1 MNKNVLTREVVFL
14 TNEKI
19 MGIGTRIKEA
29 RKAKGIASK
38 DFASCLGIGKDQLSR
53 IENGKTVCKL
63 DYLYIITQY
72 LDVSLEY
79 LVYGENED
87 VTIKEVNELLKGK
100 KLVDLRRAL
109 KVLKALFE

>member
-1 MNKNVLTREVVFL
+1 MTDERVME
-14 TNEKI
+14 
-19 MGIGTRIKEA
+19 MGTRIKEA

-38 DFASCLGIGKDQLSR
+38 DIASCLGIGKDQLSR

-63 DYLYIITQY
+63 DHLYIITQY